1 MQAVVLAGGLATR
14 MRPLTTDT
22 PKAMLE
28 VAGRPFI
35 AWQLERLA
43 GCGYSRVL
51 LCLGYL
57 GEQVR
62 DFVRDGS
69 HFDLQVE
76 YAFDGPRLLGTGGAL
91 RRSLERLDPVFLVTY
106 GDSYLPFDY
115 AGPLRD
121 LDEHPDALGTMSVFE
136 NRGRWDSSNTQID
149 GDRVLRYQK
158 GSDDS
163 ALDHIDYGATALRRD
178 AVMRLPADTAVGLDA
193 LQTELAQDGRLRAY
207 PAHER
212 FYEIGSEEGLRELE
226 LHLSRN
232 HG

>member
-1 MQAVVLAGGLATR
+1 MQAVILAGGLATR
-14 MRPLTTDT
+14 MRPLTKDT

-35 AWQLERLA
+35 AWQLEQLA
-43 GCGYSRVL
+43 RYGYSRVL

-62 DFVRDGS
+62 GFVRDGA
-69 HFDLQVE
+69 HFDLEVE
-76 YAFDGPRLLGTGGAL
+76 YTFDGPRLLGTGGAL
-91 RRSLERLDPVFLVTY
+91 RRSVERLEPLFLVTY

-121 LDEHPDALGTMSVFE
+121 LEAHPDALATMSVFE
-136 NRGRWDSSNTQID
+136 NAGRWDASNTQVE
-149 GDRVLRYQK
+149 GDRVVRYEK
-158 GSDDS
+158 GSDDP
-163 ALDHIDYGATALRRD
+163 ALRHIDYGATALRRE
-178 AVMRLPADTAVGLDA
+178 ALTRLPPDTSVGLDS
-193 LQTELAQDGRLRAY
+193 LQSDLAREGRLRSY
-207 PAHER
+207 EAHER

-226 LHLSRN
+226 LYLSRT